1 MWAKQFV
8 AALGAL
14 LLSTAASAQQ
24 EQPQPSAG
32 EDPVVAIVDGAPIHR
47 SALEEVARG
56 LPEQFRQMPMEMLY
70 GILLDRVIDFRLLA
84 DEAER
89 QGVGDDPEVEA
100 ALARARADVLRDALV
115 QQAISE
121 ETTAD
126 KLRERYQALQQSEGF
141 AQEEVHARHILTNSE
156 EEAKAVI
163 EELQAGADFAA
174 LAEERSV
181 GPSAPTGG
189 DLGFFRREQMV
200 PEFAEAAFAL
210 EPGEITTEP
219 VQTQFGWHVIKVLDR
234 RTAEPTFAESE
245 PQLRQEVARD
255 IVTALVA
262 ELREDAEIERFNLD
276 GTPMEAAPEAGQVAP
291 GAGNAAPEA
300 ENPAP
305 AAGETAPEA
314 GEAPK
319 SE

>member
-1 MWAKQFV
+1 
-8 AALGAL
+8 
-14 LLSTAASAQQ
+14 
-24 EQPQPSAG
+24 
-32 EDPVVAIVDGAPIHR
+32 
-47 SALEEVARG
+47 VARG
-56 LPEQFRQMPMEMLY
+56 LPEQFRQMPMETLY

-141 AQEEVHARHILTNSE
+141 AQEEVHARHILLESE
-156 EEAKAVI
+156 DEAKAVV
-163 EELQAGADFAA
+163 EQLQGGADFAT
-174 LAEERSV
+174 LAQERST
-181 GPSAPTGG
+181 GPSAQSGG
-189 DLGFFRREQMV
+189 DLGYFKREQMV

-210 EPGEITTEP
+210 QPGEVTTEP
-219 VQTQFGWHVIKVLDR
+219 VKTQFGWHVIKVLDR